1 MRINALSVGGH
12 AKIYRSIKTL
22 QRTVP
27 MTVAASPPKLTEN
40 QRFVLPG
47 RHSWGEFKAIQ
58 DAIEQRAGLRV
69 TYLDG
74 VIEFM
79 TLGEYH
85 ESIKSMIAIL
95 LGIYF
100 WQQEIEFIPVG
111 SATRESQ
118 EKSVSF
124 EPDESYYLGEKK
136 EHPDLAIEVN
146 VTSGS
151 PKKLDK
157 YQRLGIREVWM
168 WQDNRL
174 WIYALQDGAY
184 QTLSKSQLLPD
195 LNIALLEECILMP
208 SRLAAMQKFTAQSK

>member
-1 MRINALSVGGH
+1 
-12 AKIYRSIKTL
+12 
-22 QRTVP
+22 
-27 MTVAASPPKLTEN
+27 MTVATAPPILSEN

-47 RHSWGEFKAIQ
+47 RHTWENFKAIQ
-58 DAIEQRAGLRV
+58 AVMAEQAGLRM

-85 ESIKSMIAIL
+85 ETIKTLIGFL
-95 LGIYF
+95 LEYYLFTQG
-100 WQQEIEFIPVG
+100 IEFLPVG
-111 SATRESQ
+111 SATRESP

-146 VTSGS
+146 ITSGS
-151 PKKLDK
+151 PQKLEK

-168 WQDNRL
+168 WQNAKL
-174 WIYALQDGAY
+174 VIYALQGDRY
-184 QTLSKSQLLPD
+184 QATPSSQLLPNLD
-195 LNIALLEECILMP
+195 IALLEECVMMP
-208 SRLAAMQKFTAQSK
+208 SRLEAIQKFTTRSQS

>member
-1 MRINALSVGGH
+1 
-12 AKIYRSIKTL
+12 
-22 QRTVP
+22 
-27 MTVAASPPKLTEN
+27 MTVVTSPPILTEN

-47 RHSWGEFKAIQ
+47 RHSWQDFKAIQ
-58 DAIEQRAGLRV
+58 GVMEQQSGLRM

-79 TLGEYH
+79 TLDEYH
-85 ESIKSMIAIL
+85 ETIKSMIAIL

-100 WQQEIEFIPVG
+100 WQQGIQFIPVG
-111 SATRESQ
+111 SATRESK

-151 PKKLDK
+151 PQKLEK
-157 YQRLGIREVWM
+157 YQRLSIREVWM
-168 WQDNRL
+168 WQAEKL
-174 WIYALQDGAY
+174 VIYVLEGDRY
-184 QTLSKSQLLPD
+184 QETLTSKLLPNLD
-195 LNIALLEECILMP
+195 IALLEECVMMP
-208 SRLAAMQKFTAQSK
+208 SRLEAIQRFTTR

>member
-1 MRINALSVGGH
+1 
-12 AKIYRSIKTL
+12 
-22 QRTVP
+22 
-27 MTVAASPPKLTEN
+27 MTVVTSPPILTEN

-47 RHSWGEFKAIQ
+47 RHSWQDFKAIQ
-58 DAIEQRAGLRV
+58 GLMEQQSGLRM

-85 ESIKSMIAIL
+85 ETIKSMIAIL

-100 WQQEIEFIPVG
+100 WQQGIQFIPVG
-111 SATRESQ
+111 SATRESK

-151 PKKLDK
+151 PQKLEK
-157 YQRLGIREVWM
+157 YQRLSIREVWM
-168 WQDNRL
+168 WQAEKL
-174 WIYALQDGAY
+174 VIYVLEGDRY
-184 QTLSKSQLLPD
+184 QETPTSKLLPNLD
-195 LNIALLEECILMP
+195 IALLEECVTMP
-208 SRLAAMQKFTAQSK
+208 SRLEAIQRFTTR

>member
-1 MRINALSVGGH
+1 
-12 AKIYRSIKTL
+12 
-22 QRTVP
+22 
-27 MTVAASPPKLTEN
+27 MTVVTSPPILTEN

-47 RHSWGEFKAIQ
+47 RHSWQDFKAIQ
-58 DAIEQRAGLRV
+58 GLMEQQSGLRMA
-69 TYLDG
+69 YLDG

-85 ESIKSMIAIL
+85 ETIKSMIAIL

-100 WQQEIEFIPVG
+100 WQQGIQFIPVG
-111 SATRESQ
+111 SATRESK

-151 PKKLDK
+151 PQKLEK
-157 YQRLGIREVWM
+157 YQRLSIREVWM
-168 WQDNRL
+168 WQAEKL
-174 WIYALQDGAY
+174 VIYVLEGDRY
-184 QTLSKSQLLPD
+184 QETPTSKLLPNLD
-195 LNIALLEECILMP
+195 IALLEECVTMP
-208 SRLAAMQKFTAQSK
+208 SRLEAIQRFTTR

>member
-1 MRINALSVGGH
+1 MI
-12 AKIYRSIKTL
+12 
-22 QRTVP
+22 
-27 MTVAASPPKLTEN
+27 VATSPPLLSEN

-47 RHSWGEFKAIQ
+47 RHPWGNFKAIQ
-58 DAIEQRAGLRV
+58 AVMEPRTGLRM

-85 ESIKSMIAIL
+85 ETIKTLIGFL
-95 LGIYF
+95 LEYYLFTQG
-100 WQQEIEFIPVG
+100 IEFLPVG
-111 SATRESQ
+111 SATRESK

-151 PKKLDK
+151 PQKLEK

-168 WQDNRL
+168 WQDQKL
-174 WIYALQDGAY
+174 MIFSLQGDRY
-184 QTLSKSQLLPD
+184 EETSTSQLLPNLD
-195 LNIALLEECILMP
+195 IALLEECVILP
-208 SRLAAMQKFTAQSK
+208 SRLEAIQQFTTRSK

>member
-1 MRINALSVGGH
+1 MS
-12 AKIYRSIKTL
+12 KIKNVEFLPSKQRAVSMTL
-22 QRTVP
+22 AT
-27 MTVAASPPKLTEN
+27 SPPITTTN
-40 QRFVLPG
+40 QHFVLPG
-47 RHSWGEFKAIQ
+47 RHSWEDFKAIQ
-58 DAIEQRAGLRV
+58 TVMTSQTGVRI

-85 ESIKSMIAIL
+85 ETIKSMIAIL

-100 WQQEIEFIPVG
+100 WQEGIEFCPVG
-111 SATRESQ
+111 SATRESK

-151 PKKLDK
+151 SQKLAK
-157 YQRLGIREVWM
+157 YQRLGIQEVWM
-168 WQDNRL
+168 WQDAKL
-174 WIYALQDGAY
+174 VIFSLDGDRY
-184 QTLSKSQLLPD
+184 QEIPTSQLLPKLD
-195 LNIALLEECILMP
+195 IALLEECIMMP
-208 SRLAAMQKFTAQSK
+208 SRLEAIQRFTNRS

>member
-1 MRINALSVGGH
+1 
-12 AKIYRSIKTL
+12 
-22 QRTVP
+22 
-27 MTVAASPPKLTEN
+27 MTVVTSPPILTEN

-47 RHSWGEFKAIQ
+47 RHSWQDFKAIQ
-58 DAIEQRAGLRV
+58 GVMEQQSGLRM

-85 ESIKSMIAIL
+85 ETIKSMIAIL

-100 WQQEIEFIPVG
+100 WQQGIQFIPVG
-111 SATRESQ
+111 SATRESK

-151 PKKLDK
+151 PQKLEK
-157 YQRLGIREVWM
+157 YQRLSIREVWM
-168 WQDNRL
+168 WQAEKL
-174 WIYALQDGAY
+174 VIYVLEGDRY
-184 QTLSKSQLLPD
+184 QETPTSKLLPNLD
-195 LNIALLEECILMP
+195 IARLEQCVMMP
-208 SRLAAMQKFTAQSK
+208 SRLEAIQRFTTR